1 MLNVVQ
7 LCLAANNILFAR
19 KGNRTRRYS
28 LTKKLCDKMK
38 EKTKN

>member
-19 KGNRTRRYS
+19 KGNRARRYS